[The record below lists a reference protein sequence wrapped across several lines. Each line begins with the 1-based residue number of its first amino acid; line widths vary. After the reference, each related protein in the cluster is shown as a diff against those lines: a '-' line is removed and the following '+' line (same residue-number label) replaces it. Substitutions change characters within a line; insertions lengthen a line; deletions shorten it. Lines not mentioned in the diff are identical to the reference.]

1 MSVRGLGRG
10 VGIDIGGTQ
19 LRAALVADDGTVL
32 SRDRRPTPADD
43 PGSLV
48 ATLVGLIGSIWE
60 RSGQREPVGIGIA
73 GLVTGDGTV
82 RYGPNIGVRDLPLA
96 QILREALGEEILV
109 ANDASVAALGEQRV
123 GAGAAHL
130 DLVLVTLGTG
140 VGGGVVIGGRLLT
153 GATGFGGELG
163 HVIVAEGGRPC
174 PCGNRGCVEA
184 YASGSAIGALARDR
198 LVDPTT
204 VTRLRDV
211 DHVAGTD
218 VTRAARDGDVVA
230 IEVIEEAGRWLG
242 VALASLVNV
251 LDPDL
256 ILLGGGAAAAA
267 APWMLEPARA
277 TMAER
282 LVGSAFRT
290 APPVQLAVLGDD
302 AGVVG
307 AGLLALEAAA
317 DRALE
322 PG

>member
-1 MSVRGLGRG
+1 MSARGL
-10 VGIDIGGTQ
+10 GIDIGGTQ
-19 LRAALVADDGTVL
+19 LRAALVGDDGTVL

-48 ATLVGLIGSIWE
+48 PTLVELIGEIWE
-60 RSGQREPVGIGIA
+60 RTGTSEPVAIGIA
-73 GLVTGDGTV
+73 GLVTADGTV
-82 RYGPNIGVRDLPLA
+82 RYGPNIGIRDLPLA
-96 QILREALGEEILV
+96 RILRDELQAEVLV
-109 ANDASVAALGEQRV
+109 ANDASVAALGEQRA
-123 GAGAAHL
+123 GAGAAHR

-211 DHVAGTD
+211 DHVTGSD
-218 VTRAARDGDVVA
+218 VTNAAGEGDTVSM
-230 IEVIEEAGRWLG
+230 EVLEEAGRWLG
-242 VALASLVNV
+242 VALASMVNV

-267 APWMLEPARA
+267 APWMLEPARTA
-277 TMAER
+277 MAER

-290 APPVQLAVLGDD
+290 APPVELAALGDD

-307 AGLLALEAAA
+307 AGLLALETAA
-317 DRALE
+317 DRAGG
-322 PG
+322 PGACG